1 MQGRISKCGKFLI
14 HNDHIHEVLG
24 KVIIGYSRKIHMK
37 GGAKSRW
44 VAQINA
50 CIHMTTMSFGIWQLG
65 FWIARDWDMIQNTFE
80 LHSFQIH
87 FERFIQCDHWHIN
100 HKCGV
105 KWSLCMYVCMWIL
118 WLWLV
123 VSTINSHKGLSSTKW
138 VEWSLTSFLSLKY
151 DEGDWSKRAKSSKE
165 TLNFHFDA

>member
-1 MQGRISKCGKFLI
+1 MNYMQGRISKCGKFLI

-37 GGAKSRW
+37 GGTKSRW

-105 KWSLCMYVCMWIL
+105 KWSFCMYVCEFYDCDLLSPQYIL
-118 WLWLV
+118 
-123 VSTINSHKGLSSTKW
+123 TKAYPPQNELNEVWRVFW
-138 VEWSLTSFLSLKY
+138 V
-151 DEGDWSKRAKSSKE
+151 
-165 TLNFHFDA
+165 